1 MTYLTLSLAVFFTV
15 ALAAWRVTDGGWPRK
30 LPMSN
35 ILCIILCLVTVG
47 SISQD
52 WRLLWTAAPIAL
64 ILLRG
69 YPDGTFEGVRKMLW
83 RAAPVLAI
91 PAGLFGMQAMGWYQP
106 AHVLMPI
113 LPAAI
118 VLAAAAACPYVR
130 RRTVGWLG
138 HSNRYAEGLEG
149 AAGGLALAV
158 AGAWLG

>member
-1 MTYLTLSLAVFFTV
+1 MNYLTLSLAVFFTV
-15 ALAAWRVTDGGWPRK
+15 ALAAWRVSDGGWPRK
-30 LPMSN
+30 LPLSN
-35 ILCIILCLVTVG
+35 ILCIMLCLGTVG

-52 WRLLWTAAPIAL
+52 WRLLWTAAPVAL

-69 YPDGTFEGVRKMLW
+69 YPDGTFECVRKMLW

-106 AHVLMPI
+106 AYPLMPL

-118 VLAAAAACPYVR
+118 VLAAAAVCPYVR

-138 HSNRYAEGLEG
+138 HSSRYAEGLEG
-149 AAGGLALAV
+149 AAGGFSLAAV
-158 AGAWLG
+158 GAWLG